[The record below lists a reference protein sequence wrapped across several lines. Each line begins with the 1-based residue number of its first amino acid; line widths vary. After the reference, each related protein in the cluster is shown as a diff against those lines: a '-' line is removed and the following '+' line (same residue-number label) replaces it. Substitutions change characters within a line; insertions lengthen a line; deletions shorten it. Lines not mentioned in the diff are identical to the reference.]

1 MAITLSVLVVLAA
14 LVWQTMEPSR
24 YRDLTWLLL
33 GFFAFKTIL
42 GWLRAR

>member
-1 MAITLSVLVVLAA
+1 MVISLTVLTVLAG
-14 LVWQTMEPSR
+14 LVWYTMEPGR